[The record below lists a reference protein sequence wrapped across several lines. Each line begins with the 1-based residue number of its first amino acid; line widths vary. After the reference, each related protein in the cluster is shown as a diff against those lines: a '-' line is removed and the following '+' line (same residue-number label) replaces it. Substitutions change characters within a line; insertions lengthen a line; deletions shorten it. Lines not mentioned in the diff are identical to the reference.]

1 MTEERPATD
10 RQILTLRQ
18 AAAHL
23 QIAVKTCGELARR
36 GRIPAFRLGRQWR
49 FVRQELE
56 AWATAQAAAN
66 VRPQSNVAVTVGAL
80 RAKPRISTGSLEER
94 LAEQLQSKLAAMDEK
109 ASSAALPD
117 RALTPIGRA
126 PGRKPHGQR

>member
-18 AAAHL
+18 AVHL

-36 GRIPAFRLGRQWR
+36 GQIPAFKLGRQWR

-56 AWATAQAAAN
+56 ACATAQAAAN
-66 VRPQSNVAVTVGAL
+66 VRPQSNVAVTLGPV
-80 RAKPRISTGSLEER
+80 RAKPRVSTGSLAER
-94 LAEQLQSKLAAMDEK
+94 LQSRLDAMDGK
-109 ASSAALPD
+109 ASPANATRNKRGSA
-117 RALTPIGRA
+117 
-126 PGRKPHGQR
+126 